1 MTGSRGDGQTMAC
14 PKVPGSRFARAGDR
28 SAASCAFLDVARRLA
43 LLLVASLCLCGI
55 AWAAT
60 DDSAQALKDRAKGYY
75 YGLGGE
81 KNLSKALQLYLRA
94 ADLGDAEAQ
103 YISGGMLFKG
113 LGAPQDT
120 ARAFR
125 LLYQAAINGKSSAV
139 SEQLIGQAFLLGS
152 GLPKN
157 YTKAA
162 RWYTQAAENGNREAQ
177 NELGFLYFLGRGV
190 EQDLEKGG
198 DYFLMAARSGLAVA
212 QYNVGVMYA
221 TGRGVDGVDLPRA
234 YAWLNIAA
242 TGGHAP
248 ARAARDSLEPMLE
261 RSQLLEA
268 QRLTEELMATLEER

>member
-1 MTGSRGDGQTMAC
+1 MTRVGGEPKHLDRPRSLGTSLATRRRPLASALGSLAMARC
-14 PKVPGSRFARAGDR
+14 
-28 SAASCAFLDVARRLA
+28 LA
-43 LLLVASLCLCGI
+43 LLLVALLSLCGTG
-55 AWAAT
+55 WGAA
-60 DDSAQALKDRAKGYY
+60 DESAQALKDRAKAYY

-81 KNLSKALQLYLRA
+81 RNLAKALQLYLRA

-103 YISGGMLFKG
+103 YIGGGMLFKG

-157 YTKAA
+157 YAKAA

-198 DYFLMAARSGLAVA
+198 DYFLMAARGGLAVA

-242 TGGHAP
+242 TGGHSP
-248 ARAARDSLEPMLE
+248 ARAARDSLEPMLD

-268 QRLTEELMATLEER
+268 QRLTEELMATLQER